1 MKAIMYVRV
10 SSREQAEEGF
20 SIESQQKLLRDYA
33 VQHGLE
39 LVKEFSEVESAK
51 QAGRPAF
58 NEMLA
63 YLRAH
68 ATVRTILCEKTD
80 RLYRN
85 FKDYVALDVDQ
96 YGLTVVLVKEGET
109 ISKDSKSH
117 QKLIHGLKVLLAKN
131 YIDNLKEETGK
142 GLREKAEQGEFP
154 SRAPLGYRNNKETKR
169 IEVNAD
175 QAPFIRR
182 LFELYATGEY
192 SLTTVKD
199 KIAEEGLRAKGG
211 RKLHKAEIEFT
222 LHNPIYHGYF
232 RWHDTIYK
240 GVHEPIISKDLFDR
254 AQAQFKR
261 FNMPKKTKRGFPYAG
276 MMTCGSCGCA
286 ITAEIKKGKYVY
298 YHCTHGKG
306 GCASGSIRQEALE
319 EQFGEIIRRISIDD
333 SRLEWFKKA
342 LAESH
347 ALEKDHHNET
357 VAALYREHQQ
367 LQHWLDIAY
376 EDRLNG
382 VIDAAHWADASMKW
396 KNRQAS
402 IMDALKR
409 LQSANSGYLET
420 GNRIL
425 ELSNKAYA
433 LFKVRDSHEKRQLLN
448 IVLSNSVLT
457 ANKVIPTYK
466 RPFDILVKG
475 SSESNWLRD

>member
-1 MKAIMYVRV
+1 MKTIAYVRV
-10 SSREQAEEGF
+10 SSREQAEEGY
-20 SIESQQKLLRDYA
+20 SIESQQKFLREYA
-33 VQHGLE
+33 LNNGLE
-39 LVKEFSEVESAK
+39 LAKEFVEVESAK
-51 QAGRPAF
+51 QSGRPAF

-63 YLRAH
+63 YLRTH
-68 ATVRTILCEKTD
+68 STVRTILCEKTD

-96 YGLTVVLVKEGET
+96 YGLTVILAKEGET

-117 QKLIHGLKVLLAKN
+117 QKLVHGLKVLLAKN

-175 QAPFIRR
+175 QAPLIRR

-199 KIAEEGLRAKGG
+199 KIAEEGLHAKGG
-211 RKLHKAEIEFT
+211 RKLHKAEIDFT
-222 LHNPIYHGYF
+222 LHNPIYYGYF
-232 RWHDTIYK
+232 RWNETIYK
-240 GVHEPIISKDLFDR
+240 GVHAPIISKELFDR
-254 AQAQFKR
+254 AQSQFKR
-261 FNMPKKTKRGFPYAG
+261 HNKPKQAKRSFAYSG
-276 MMTCGSCGCA
+276 MMTCGSCGCS
-286 ITAEIKKGKYVY
+286 ITAEMKKGKYIY
-298 YHCTHGKG
+298 YHCTQGKG
-306 GCASGSIRQEALE
+306 DCDGGSIRQEALE
-319 EQFGEIIRRISIDD
+319 EQFSEIVRRISIDD
-333 SRLEWFKKA
+333 KRLEWFKKA
-342 LAESH
+342 LTESH
-347 ALEKDHHNET
+347 AQEKDHHNET
-357 VAALYREHQQ
+357 VAALNREHKQ
-367 LQHWLDIAY
+367 LQHYLDTAY
-376 EDRLNG
+376 QDRLNG

-409 LQSANSGYLET
+409 LLSANGAYLDT
-420 GNRIL
+420 GIRIL
-425 ELSNKAYA
+425 ELSNKAYGM
-433 LFKVRDSHEKRQLLN
+433 FKVRESHEKRQLLN
-448 IVLSNSVLT
+448 IVLSNSVLQG
-457 ANKVIPTYK
+457 NKVTPTYK